1 MSSAKLLSNSF
12 AMPYILNTI
21 AIPTSAS
28 PIGVFDSGVGGI
40 SVLKHIHTLLPNE
53 DLIYVAD
60 SKFAP
65 YGNKTPEFI
74 LERALWI
81 ADFLIAKGAKSLV
94 VACNTATAAAVD
106 LLRQTYHL
114 PIIGMEPAVKPAAA
128 ASKTGVIGV
137 LATSG
142 TLKSAQFAALLEHYG
157 QQVEVVTQA
166 CHGLVECVERGEL
179 DSTAT
184 QDLLASYVQPLIAA
198 GADTIVLGCTHYPF
212 VRPLIENLVGDDVVL
227 IDTGAAVA
235 KELKRRL
242 EDARLLNA
250 ETQIGQVGFWSNSTH
265 ADAEDIVMRL
275 WGKRVGFSNF

>member
-1 MSSAKLLSNSF
+1 MMF
-12 AMPYILNTI
+12 
-21 AIPTSAS
+21 
-28 PIGVFDSGVGGI
+28 
-40 SVLKHIHTLLPNE
+40 
-53 DLIYVAD
+53 
-60 SKFAP
+60 
-65 YGNKTPEFI
+65 
-74 LERALWI
+74 
-81 ADFLIAKGAKSLV
+81 
-94 VACNTATAAAVD
+94 
-106 LLRQTYHL
+106 LRQKYHL
-114 PIIGMEPAVKPAAA
+114 PMIGMEPAVKPAAT

-242 EDARLLNA
+242 EDARLLNP

-275 WGKRVGFSNF
+275 WGKRVGFSIF

>member
-21 AIPTSAS
+21 ATPTSAS

-53 DLIYVAD
+53 DLMYVAD

-74 LERALWI
+74 QERAVWI
-81 ADFLIAKGAKSLV
+81 ADFLIGKGAKALV

-106 LLRQTYHL
+106 LLRQKYHL

-275 WGKRVGFSNF
+275 WGKRAGFSNF